1 MPRRSPANLP
11 AAARLLQLVL
21 VVLTGI
27 APSPIR
33 AQEAPARNGRF
44 TVTWKPA
51 GGDGP
56 IRIRGE
62 AKGILQVATQGDSAT
77 VRLEMTQRAD
87 GQPSNTVQSIAGKW
101 RGDTLLFTQTVES
114 QVNAAGQQM
123 PMTAYSDWRVLI
135 VGDELRG
142 TVFMHMSGMNID
154 IPPLVVAG
162 RRELPLYE
170 TPQPAAANASPSQVR
185 SSASTWVTSVMR
197 TLY

>member
-1 MPRRSPANLP
+1 M
-11 AAARLLQLVL
+11 
-21 VVLTGI
+21 
-27 APSPIR
+27 R

-44 TVTWKPA
+44 TVAWKPA
-51 GGDGP
+51 EGDGP
-56 IRIRGE
+56 VRIRGE
-62 AKGILQVATQGDSAT
+62 AKGTLQVSTHGDSAT
-77 VRLEMTQRAD
+77 IRIEMTQRAD
-87 GQPSNTVQSIAGKW
+87 GQPSNTVQSFPGKW

-162 RRELPLYE
+162 RREMPKNE
-170 TPQPAAANASPSQVR
+170 TPQPAAANASSSQPR
-185 SSASTWVTSVMR
+185 SSASTWATSVMR

>member
-1 MPRRSPANLP
+1 MLIASAP
-11 AAARLLQLVL
+11 AA
-21 VVLTGI
+21 
-27 APSPIR
+27 SF
-33 AQEAPARNGRF
+33 AQDGAPARNGRF

-62 AKGILQVATQGDSAT
+62 AKGILQVATHGDSAT

-87 GQPSNTVQSIAGKW
+87 GQPSNTVQSFPGRW

-114 QVNAAGQQM
+114 HVNAAGQQM

-135 VGDELRG
+135 VGDALRG

-154 IPPLVVAG
+154 IPPLVVVG
-162 RRELPLYE
+162 RRESARE
-170 TPQPAAANASPSQVR
+170 TVPQQETASPPFRQGLPKV
-185 SSASTWVTSVMR
+185 
-197 TLY
+197 

>member
-1 MPRRSPANLP
+1 MAPHHACSPVS
-11 AAARLLQLVL
+11 LVL
-21 VVLTGI
+21 SIALLTGI
-27 APSPIR
+27 CSTNLI
-33 AQEAPARNGRF
+33 AQDEPARNGRF
-44 TVTWKPA
+44 TVTWKAA

-77 VRLEMTQRAD
+77 IRLEMTQRAD

-101 RGDTLLFTQTVES
+101 RGDTLQFTQTVES

-142 TVFMHMSGMNID
+142 TVFMHKSGMNID

-162 RRELPLYE
+162 RREVPPSE

-185 SSASTWVTSVMR
+185 SSASTWATSVMR